1 MTTRPFIDT
10 VERLAEVISTA
21 RTEHGWS
28 QAELAERAGV
38 SQFLVAELEAGHP
51 RAEVPGTLD
60 VLDMLGLDP
69 RAIPIAP
76 SWAFDATGAYAPEL
90 RRSS

>member
-10 VERLAEVISTA
+10 VERLAEVIRTA

-51 RAEVPGTLD
+51 RAEFPKTVTVLKTL
-60 VLDMLGLDP
+60 GIRP
-69 RAIPIAP
+69 RAVPVAP
-76 SWAFDATGAYAPEL
+76 SWAFDDTGAYAPEL